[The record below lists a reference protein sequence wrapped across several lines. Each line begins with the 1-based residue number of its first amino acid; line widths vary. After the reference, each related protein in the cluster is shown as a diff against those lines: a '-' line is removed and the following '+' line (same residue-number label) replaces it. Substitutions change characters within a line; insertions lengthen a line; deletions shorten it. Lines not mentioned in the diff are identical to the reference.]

1 MTTAYFDCFSGIA
14 GDMILGGFIDLGM
27 DGAFL
32 KEEIKKLKLK
42 GYTIEVKKVEKN
54 KYVASDVTIIV
65 KDEQPLRTLTDIEK
79 LIEESGLETQVKTLS
94 KKIFYT
100 LAKAESTVHNS
111 TIEDVHF
118 HEVGA
123 VDSIIDIV
131 GSAIGMDFFNVEEVY
146 CSSLPLGSGFVL
158 CQHGRLSV
166 PTPATR
172 ELLKGIPTY
181 ELDSGHEMVTPTGAA
196 IISTICSNFNE
207 KPELV
212 DKKIGYGAGKIK
224 SRQAGVLKIV
234 LGEKTNGKN
243 P

>member
-1 MTTAYFDCFSGIA
+1 MTTAYFDCFSGVA
-14 GDMILGGFIDLGM
+14 GDMILGGYINLGM
-27 DGAFL
+27 NNTFF

-42 GYTIEVKKVEKN
+42 GYTIKIKKIEKN
-54 KYVASDVTIIV
+54 GYVASDVTIIV
-65 KDEQPLRTLTDIEK
+65 EEEQPLRTLTDIHK
-79 LIEESGLETQVKTLS
+79 LIEDSGLKTQVKTLS

-100 LAKAESTVHNS
+100 LAKAESTVHHCA
-111 TIEDVHF
+111 IEDVHF

-131 GSAIGMDFFNVEEVY
+131 GSAIGIDYFRIDEVY
-146 CSSLPLGSGFVL
+146 CSSLPLGSGFVI

-166 PTPATR
+166 PTPATI

-196 IISTICSNFNE
+196 ILTTICSNFNE

-212 DKKIGYGAGKIK
+212 HKKIGYGAGKIK
-224 SRQAGVLKIV
+224 SSQPGVLKIV
-234 LGEKTNGKN
+234 LGEKTK
-243 P
+243 